1 MTRRL
6 AVAGLVALLLVAA
19 GLAARRL
26 FPREPERDAC
36 RGVEDVAVPPGNP
49 APAALPAGT
58 QPALVVRVVDG
69 DGICV
74 RPLGAGPLAGD
85 AVHEVRLVGIN
96 APGAG
101 RCGSEAAAR
110 FARERIGVGTVV
122 HLLADAEDRDRYGRA
137 LRYAWDGAGGFFNVE
152 AVREGAARAL
162 VKAPNERYAGE
173 LRAAEAEARDAGT
186 GVWDCLPWKLIGWLR
201 RPAAAPAGGSG

>member
-1 MTRRL
+1 MVRRL
-6 AVAGLVALLLVAA
+6 VVAGLVVLLLLAA
-19 GLAARRL
+19 GVAARRL
-26 FPREPERDAC
+26 LPREPERDPC
-36 RGVEDVAVPPGNP
+36 PGVEDVAAPEVPPV
-49 APAALPAGT
+49 PAAVPAGT

-74 RPLGAGPLAGD
+74 RPLAAGPLDPGA
-85 AVHEVRLVGIN
+85 AHEVRLVGIN

-110 FARERIGVGTVV
+110 LARERIGEGTVV
-122 HLLADAEDRDRYGRA
+122 HLLADAEDRDRYDRA
-137 LRYAWDGAGGFFNVE
+137 LRYAWDPSGGLFNVD

-173 LRAAEAEARDAGT
+173 IRAAEDEARDAGT
-186 GVWDCLPWKLIGWLR
+186 GVWDCLPWKLVGWLR
-201 RPAAAPAGGSG
+201 

>member
-1 MTRRL
+1 MSRRL
-6 AVAGLVALLLVAA
+6 LVAGLVVLLLLAA
-19 GLAARRL
+19 GIAVRRL
-26 FPREPERDAC
+26 VPREPERDAC
-36 RGVEDVAVPPGNP
+36 RGAEGGADAPATAPAAP
-49 APAALPAGT
+49 APAPAGT

-74 RPLGAGPLAGD
+74 RPLAGGPLEPG
-85 AVHEVRLVGIN
+85 AVHEIRLIGIN

-101 RCGSEAAAR
+101 RCGSAPATR
-110 FARERIGVGTVV
+110 FSQERIGEGTVV

-137 LRYAWDGAGGFFNVE
+137 LRYAWEPSGAFFNVE

-173 LRAAEAEARDAGT
+173 IRAAEDQARDAGT

-201 RPAAAPAGGSG
+201 

>member
-6 AVAGLVALLLVAA
+6 AVAGLVALFLVAA
-19 GLAARRL
+19 SVAARRF

-36 RGVEDVAVPPGNP
+36 RGVEAPPALP
-49 APAALPAGT
+49 APPAPPDAAPAVPAGT

-74 RPLGAGPLAGD
+74 RPLAAGPLAGE
-85 AVHEVRLVGIN
+85 AVHEVRLIGIN
-96 APGAG
+96 APGSG

-110 FARERIGVGTVV
+110 FARERIGEGTVV
-122 HLLADAEDRDRYGRA
+122 HLLPDAEDRDRYGRA
-137 LRYAWDGAGGFFNVE
+137 LRYVWNGAGGFFNVE

-162 VKAPNERYAGE
+162 VKAPNEAYADA
-173 LRAAEAEARDAGT
+173 LRTAEAEARDAGT
-186 GVWDCLPWKLIGWLR
+186 GVWDCLPWKLVGWLR
-201 RPAAAPAGGSG
+201 